1 MTLSELSE
9 LLALLGSM
17 GSDPSEETA
26 GLSELDHGLQC
37 AYELARDR
45 PDDQELQVAGLV
57 HDIGHRFGPDE
68 SHGVLGAEEVRG
80 VLGDR
85 VAGLVEA
92 HVPAKRYLVTT
103 DSSYQSR
110 LSAQSTFTLEVQG
123 GKLAPDEVRRFLS
136 SPYAS
141 DAVELRRADDAA
153 KVPGRA
159 VPPLEHWV
167 SALEDLARS
176 QPRAV
181 SQRGARFP
189 AAST

>member
-1 MTLSELSE
+1 MTLAELV
-9 LLALLGSM
+9 ALLRSM

-37 AYELARDR
+37 AFELAQGR

-68 SHGVLGAEEVRG
+68 SHGVLGGDEVRA

-103 DSSYQSR
+103 DASYGAR
-110 LSAQSTFTLEVQG
+110 LSVQSTHTLEVQG
-123 GKLAPDEVRRFLS
+123 GPLSADEVGSFLS

-159 VPPLEHWV
+159 VPPLDRWV
-167 SALEDLARS
+167 PVLEDLAR
-176 QPRAV
+176 A
-181 SQRGARFP
+181 QRRLP
-189 AAST
+189 